1 MTGADVIT
9 EARSWLGTRFH
20 HQGRLKGV
28 GVDCAGLVVG
38 VAEALGLQVQ
48 DRTDYTR
55 QPDGTMLQETCD
67 EQLIRIPLEDIRPGD
82 LLLMRFE
89 QEPQH
94 LGIVGD
100 YEFGGLS
107 LIHAYAQARRVVE
120 TRLDEVWLSR
130 VVGAYRFSGV
140 EP

>member
-1 MTGADVIT
+1 MTGADVVA

-38 VAEALGLQVQ
+38 VAEALGLPVQ

-55 QPDGTMLQETCD
+55 QPDGTMLEETCD
-67 EQLIRIPLEDIRPGD
+67 AQFIRIPIEDIRPGD

-94 LGIVGD
+94 LAIVGD
-100 YEFGGLS
+100 YEVGGLS
-107 LIHAYAQARRVVE
+107 VIHAYAQVRKVVE
-120 TRLDEVWLSR
+120 TRLDDVWLSR
-130 VVGAYRFSGV
+130 VVVAYRFQGIES
-140 EP
+140 